1 VLPVKF
7 GRLLLKLEAGLV
19 AGARNRQKISAGNST
34 GNWKVKTGSWGGFG
48 EIQT

>member
-34 GNWKVKTGSWGGFG
+34 ETGALFSWPKLGVD
-48 EIQT
+48 ELL